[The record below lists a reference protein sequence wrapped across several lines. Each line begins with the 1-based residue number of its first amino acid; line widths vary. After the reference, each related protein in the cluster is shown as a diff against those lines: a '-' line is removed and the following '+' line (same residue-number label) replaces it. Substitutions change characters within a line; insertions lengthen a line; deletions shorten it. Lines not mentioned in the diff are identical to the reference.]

1 MSRVLVLGDLH
12 LPVVHP
18 GYLDFCRDLRKK
30 WKTDTVVAIG
40 DVVDW
45 HSISLHPKNPNCP
58 APKDE
63 YEGTR
68 QQIQAWTRAFPDVF
82 VTLGNHDER
91 PGILAESQGIPAE
104 FLKTYAELWGT
115 KGWKWDYDTII
126 DDVYYCHGT
135 GQSGVHPAWN
145 LSGKMLMSVVMGHCH
160 SRSGIK
166 WRVNPLR
173 RIFAL
178 DVGCGIDVK
187 AFQFAY
193 GRHCKDRPVISAG
206 VVIDG
211 NPYLEICPIG
221 PGEKYAKERYRSRK
235 SVA

>member
-1 MSRVLVLGDLH
+1 MARVLVIGDLH

-18 GYLDFCRDLRKK
+18 GYLDFCRDLQRK

-40 DVVDW
+40 DLVDW
-45 HSISLHPKNPNCP
+45 HSISFHPKNPNCP
-58 APKDE
+58 SANDE
-63 YEGTR
+63 YENTR
-68 QQIQAWTRAFPDVF
+68 IQIRAWVKAFPKVF

-91 PGILAESQGIPAE
+91 PGILAEDKGIPAK

-135 GQSGVHPAWN
+135 GQAGVHPAWN
-145 LSGKMLMSVVMGHCH
+145 LAGKMLMSVVMGHCH
-160 SRSGIK
+160 SRAGIK

-173 RIFAL
+173 RIFAM

-193 GRHCKDRPVISAG
+193 GRHCKDRPILAAG

-211 NPYLEICPIG
+211 NPYLEIMPIG
-221 PGEKYAKERYRSRK
+221 SKEVYAKERYR
-235 SVA
+235 